1 MLAGTRPAA
10 LVAQGDVVTLNPGA
24 IEIDVVQFER
34 LARRGTPE
42 ALDSAVALYHGPLLD
57 GFRVAAPG
65 FEGWLDTERARLHD
79 LALDALRRVL
89 ARHVRAGRVE
99 LATHAATRLVGLDPL
114 QEDVHRTLMR
124 LHARQ
129 GRRAAALRQYQA
141 CVAVQQKELGVEPE
155 PETKRLYL
163 EILQRMAPPRGRAA
177 RLGAATAARPAMSAA
192 EAPLIGREP
201 ELDRLRGRFRAACR
215 GRGHVVLV
223 TGEPGIGKSRLVE
236 ELAAAGVSQGGRVLL
251 GRAHESEQILPF
263 RPWMDALRT
272 GRAVTQI
279 IEGVVGRQQMRRDLA
294 RLFPELTSGEAPPP
308 ITADSYLRLFE
319 TIDALL
325 ADLAH
330 DSPLVIILEDLHW
343 ADEMTLRLLAFVA
356 RRLCER
362 PILLLGTLREGE
374 ETSGWR
380 RMTDE
385 LAGLA
390 HVEHV
395 ALGGLSKSATAALVR
410 ALEGGDSSD
419 ARRTDTVAKVWAL
432 SEGSPFVIVETMR
445 ALREGR
451 LPDAAGVELP
461 QRVRAM
467 IAARLDRLSLR
478 AQELARVAS
487 AFTRDFE
494 FPVLQRAAGLGRRE
508 TAEGVEELVRRRI
521 LDAVGERF
529 DFTHVRIRHVVYQA
543 LLGPRR
549 QALHAAIGE
558 AVEAVYAGR
567 LDDMYERLA
576 HHFSQADEPARA
588 VTYLVHLAD
597 KVARSYALEDAARVL
612 HEALATTERVPPPDR
627 VRRRLDV
634 VYRLAHVLSLL
645 GRSAEVCELLDAH
658 EPLVLGLREPQL
670 TGVYHFWLA
679 YAYSNLGDSS
689 TAYRHAKQALEEAAR
704 SGDEVTMGKASYEL
718 ARETYIMGRSR
729 EGIAHGRQAIA
740 LLERTDERWWLGQAL
755 WALALHLLHVGDFG
769 PGLELMER
777 LRELGESMGER
788 RLQSYAAWTA
798 GRIHTVMGEAEAAI
812 AAISHGLAL
821 AADPVA
827 RASARGYLGAAHL
840 EADDA
845 AQAIPLLE
853 ESLAQFQEL
862 SGSGGYRNQQV
873 GSLLTAM
880 LSEAYLLRG
889 DVEHARELAAR
900 ARAIVTGAGWAVAL
914 GYAERAAAR
923 VACVMGKLDDA
934 EMAARHALETFAG
947 CGAPAQVA
955 RSRLALAEI
964 LAARGDDRAAI
975 AELTAAR
982 DAFAQ
987 MRIPRLVERTE
998 RLVGKLG

>member
-1 MLAGTRPAA
+1 
-10 LVAQGDVVTLNPGA
+10 VQGDTVALNPA
-24 IEIDVVQFER
+24 EIEIDVVQFER

-42 ALDSAVALYHGPLLD
+42 ALDAAVALYHGPLLD
-57 GFRVAAPG
+57 GFRITAPA
-65 FEGWLDTERARLHD
+65 FEAWLDAERARLHD
-79 LALDALRRVL
+79 LVVDALRRVL
-89 ARHVRAGRVE
+89 ARHVKAGRVE
-99 LATHAATRLVGLDPL
+99 PATHAAARLVALDPL

-124 LHARQ
+124 LYARQ

-163 EILQRMAPPRGRAA
+163 EILQRTVPPRGHGARA
-177 RLGAATAARPAMSAA
+177 GAAAAARPAMSAA
-192 EAPLIGREP
+192 DAPLIGRDA
-201 ELDRLRGRFRAACR
+201 ELERLRQRLRTAWR
-215 GRGHVVLV
+215 GRGHSVLV

-236 ELAAAGVSQGGRVLL
+236 ELAAATTSQGGRVLF

-263 RPWMDALRT
+263 RPWMEALRT
-272 GRAVTQI
+272 GRAIAQLAEDVT
-279 IEGVVGRQQMRRDLA
+279 GRQQIRSDLA
-294 RLFPELTSGEAPPP
+294 RLFPELTGGEAPPP

-319 TIDALL
+319 TIDALV

-330 DSPLVIILEDLHW
+330 VTPLVIILEDLHW
-343 ADEMTLRLLAFVA
+343 ADEMTLRLLSFVA
-356 RRLCER
+356 RRLDER
-362 PILLLGTLREGE
+362 PIVLLGTVREGE
-374 ETSGWR
+374 ETPAWR

-385 LAGLA
+385 LAALP
-390 HVEHV
+390 HVEHLS
-395 ALGGLSKSATAALVR
+395 LGALSKSATAALVR
-410 ALEGGDSSD
+410 ALGAGGGGDS
-419 ARRTDTVAKVWAL
+419 RLTDVVAKVWAL
-432 SEGSPFVIVETMR
+432 SEGNPFVIVETMR

-467 IAARLDRLSLR
+467 IAARLERLTPR
-478 AQELARVAS
+478 AQELARIAS

-494 FPVLQRAAGLGRRE
+494 FAVLQRAAGLGRRE
-508 TAEGVEELVRRRI
+508 TAEGLEELVRRRI

-529 DFTHVRIRHVVYQA
+529 DFTHVRIRQVVYQA
-543 LLGPRR
+543 LLAPRR

-576 HHFSQADEPARA
+576 YHFSQADEPARA
-588 VTYLVHLAD
+588 VAYLVHLAD
-597 KVARSYALEDAARVL
+597 KVARSYALEEAARVL
-612 HEALATTERVPPPDR
+612 HEALAATACVPPPDG

-645 GRSAEVCELLDAH
+645 GRSAEVRELLNAH

-679 YAYSNLGDSS
+679 YTYSNLGDSS
-689 TAYRHAKQALEEAAR
+689 AAYRHAKQALEEAAR

-740 LLERTDERWWLGQAL
+740 LLERSDERWWLGQAM

-788 RLQSYAAWTA
+788 RLQAYAAWTA
-798 GRIHTVMGEAEAAI
+798 GRIHTVMGEAQAAI
-812 AAISHGLAL
+812 AETGRGLAL

-827 RASARGYLGAAHL
+827 RATSRGYLGAAYL
-840 EADDA
+840 EAGDA
-845 AQAIPLLE
+845 AEAIALLE
-853 ESLAQFQEL
+853 ESIAELQAL
-862 SGSGGYRNQQV
+862 SGTGGYRNQQI

-880 LSEAYLLRG
+880 LSEAYLLKG

-923 VACVMGKLDDA
+923 VACAMGKLDDA
-934 EMAARHALETFAG
+934 EAAARHALETFAG
-947 CGAPAQVA
+947 SGAPAQVA

-964 LAARGDDRAAI
+964 LVAREDAAAATV
-975 AELTAAR
+975 ELRTAR
-982 DAFAQ
+982 EAFTQ
-987 MRIPRLVERTE
+987 MRVPRLVERTE
-998 RLVGKLG
+998 RLAGTLGLGLDAAREL